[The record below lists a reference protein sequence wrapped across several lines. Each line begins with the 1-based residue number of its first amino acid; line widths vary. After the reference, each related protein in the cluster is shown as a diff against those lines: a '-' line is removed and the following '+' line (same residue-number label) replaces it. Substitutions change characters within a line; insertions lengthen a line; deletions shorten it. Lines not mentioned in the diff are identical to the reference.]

1 MVEVNHVPARPERIR
16 FEEQTCKGFRPGC
29 YLHAVTR
36 MDAAK
41 PKTLF
46 YKRSHFVTHLP
57 VDYLYSPSHFWLA
70 KQEGE
75 VWRVGITKFANR
87 MLGDMVDCG
96 FELPPG
102 AAVGNGEIIGWMEGF
117 KAISDIYCVLDG
129 TYLGVNPLLKE
140 KINVVDKDSYG
151 NGWIYEASGVPDAR
165 CVDVQAY
172 KALLD
177 ETIDRILEKQK
188 GEETK

>member
-1 MVEVNHVPARPERIR
+1 
-16 FEEQTCKGFRPGC
+16 
-29 YLHAVTR
+29 

-70 KQEGE
+70 RQEGE

-96 FELPPG
+96 FELPTG
-102 AAVGNGEIIGWMEGF
+102 AAVANGEIIGWIEGF
-117 KAISDIYCVLDG
+117 KAISDIYCVLEG
-129 TYLGVNPLLKE
+129 AYLGVNPLLKE
-140 KINVVDKDSYG
+140 KISVVDKDSYVT
-151 NGWIYEASGVPDAR
+151 GWLYEATGKPDAR
-165 CVDVQAY
+165 CVDVHAY
-172 KALLD
+172 KEMLD
-177 ETIDRILEKQK
+177 QTIDRILAKQK
-188 GEETK
+188 SEE

>member
-1 MVEVNHVPARPERIR
+1 
-16 FEEQTCKGFRPGC
+16 
-29 YLHAVTR
+29 

-70 KQEGE
+70 QQERG

-87 MLGDMVDCG
+87 MLGEMVDCG
-96 FELPPG
+96 FELPEG
-102 AAVGNGEIIGWMEGF
+102 AKVSNGEIIGWIEGF

-129 TYLGVNPLLKE
+129 TYRGVNSLLKE
-140 KINVVDKDSYG
+140 KINLVDKDSYG
-151 NGWIYEASGVPDAR
+151 TGWIYEVAGTPDER
-165 CVDVQAY
+165 CVGVQAY
-172 KALLD
+172 KAMLD
-177 ETIDRILEKQK
+177 QTIDRILAKQK
-188 GEETK
+188 REESS

>member
-1 MVEVNHVPARPERIR
+1 
-16 FEEQTCKGFRPGC
+16 
-29 YLHAVTR
+29 

-70 KQEGE
+70 RQEDD

-96 FELPPG
+96 FELPVG
-102 AAVGNGEIIGWMEGF
+102 AAVTNGEIIGWIEGF
-117 KAISDIYCVLDG
+117 KAISDIYCVLEG
-129 TYLGVNPLLKE
+129 AYLGVNPLLKE
-140 KINVVDKDSYG
+140 KISMVDKDSYVT
-151 NGWIYEASGVPDAR
+151 GWLYEVTGKPDAR
-165 CVDVQAY
+165 CVDVHAY
-172 KALLD
+172 KEMLD
-177 ETIDRILEKQK
+177 QTIDRILAKQK
-188 GEETK
+188 SEE